1 MKGNG
6 RIKDAGAGKDFF
18 FSIYETKEER
28 KQTEQLLSMAL

>member
-1 MKGNG
+1 MRGNG

-18 FSIYETKEER
+18 SVYETKAER